1 MTDECFNELTIEDLK
16 ENEVQKLSK
25 LISSDSLL
33 EKLLPVQDGAD
44 AFEYWGTNEIS
55 GGDVDDETD
64 DYLRCQFNS
73 SKYTPTN
80 AIIEI
85 SKLYPEAIFKLIYE
99 VGENIGALTCQNGKA
114 ASIEYDTA
122 SEVEQLM
129 NNDESLDE
137 EDAQNE
143 LRDKLEDEID
153 KEWKNT
159 HAK

>member
-1 MTDECFNELTIEDLK
+1 MHLSAGEPAKSLAETI
-16 ENEVQKLSK
+16 
-25 LISSDSLL
+25 
-33 EKLLPVQDGAD
+33 
-44 AFEYWGTNEIS
+44 
-55 GGDVDDETD
+55 DDETD

-73 SKYTPTN
+73 SKYTPSN

-99 VGENIGALTCQNGKA
+99 VGENMGALTCQNGSA

-137 EDAQNE
+137 EDAQDE
-143 LRDKLEDEID
+143 LRDKLEDEVK
-153 KEWKNT
+153 KEWRKLQ
-159 HAK
+159 AK